1 MIMSKKEEL
10 AIEYTDCLMNTSRP
24 YHVETYGLSEAKKI
38 PTFDAYYI
46 EGAYKAG
53 WDAAMIELSNNS
65 ELEKATNY
73 AKQKMAEAFD
83 CVVKD
88 YKEKINDLLK
98 GE

>member
-1 MIMSKKEEL
+1 MSKKEEL

-53 WDAAMIELSNNS
+53 WDAAMKEMHNNA
-65 ELEKATNY
+65 EFEIKQATDY
-73 AKQKMAEAFD
+73 AKQKMSEAFD

-88 YKEKINDLLK
+88 YNEKINDLLK